1 MSRCGRTQAMEAVA
15 LGEVT
20 GARADELRAH
30 AQGCPLCRH
39 ELRWL
44 ESEAALFRERAG
56 REAVAHLWAGVAKS
70 RGLEARRP
78 WPRVL
83 AAVAAGLVLLFAA
96 ARVAAPQGAVD
107 ATAQAEEAEALE
119 SPLLMT
125 PVLFVEPDP
134 NCSKLPSGTGFR
146 CEPAVPASFL
156 ASR

>member
-1 MSRCGRTQAMEAVA
+1 MEAVA

-30 AQGCPLCRH
+30 AAGCSLCRH

-56 REAVAHLWAGVAKS
+56 RETVAHLWAGVAQR
-70 RGLEARRP
+70 RGLEAPRA

-83 AAVAAGLVLLFAA
+83 AAVAAGVVLLLAA
-96 ARVAAPQGAVD
+96 SRVVPVRAGDAAL
-107 ATAQAEEAEALE
+107 AQAASEETLE
-119 SPLLMT
+119 SPLLMS
-125 PVLFVEPDP
+125 PVLFAGGDA
-134 NCSKLPSGTGFR
+134 NCSRLPLGVGFR
-146 CEPAVPASFL
+146 CEPVVPASFL